1 MRGLLREGRRNLRI
15 LARSWMHRRRLEAVV
30 DGIRRS
36 GLAEPARHPRVVVS
50 LTTFPQRI
58 DEVHLA
64 VGSLL
69 LQDFRPDAVELWLA
83 REQFPRGRNGLPRK
97 LLRLEAFGL
106 TIRWC
111 EDLRSYKKLLPAL
124 AEHPHDILVTAD
136 DDAFYPPV
144 WLERLHA
151 GHLERPSC
159 VCCHRAHRITFDD
172 AGRRR
177 PYHEWTSEVH
187 GVEPSPLNFFTGVG
201 GVLYPPG
208 SLDPEVARHDLAAS
222 LAPTADD
229 VWLWAMAVRAGR
241 AIHVV
246 RDNLREVV
254 DVNIARQSG
263 LGSDLVLF
271 RENCFEDRNDVALGK
286 VLDHLGITSAD
297 LLAAAGR
304 ADSEVQGGLR

>member
-1 MRGLLREGRRNLRI
+1 MRGLVREVRRNLRI
-15 LARSWMHRRRLEAVV
+15 LVRSWKHRRRLEAVV
-30 DGIRRS
+30 EGISRS
-36 GLAEPARHPRVVVS
+36 GLNQAARATRVVVT

-64 VGSLL
+64 VGSIL
-69 LQDFRPDAVELWLA
+69 LQTFRPDAVELWLA
-83 REQFPRGRNGLPRK
+83 RGQFPRGRNGLPRK
-97 LLRLEAFGL
+97 LLRLEPLGL
-106 TIRWC
+106 SIRWC

-124 AEHPHDILVTAD
+124 AEHPEAILVTAD
-136 DDAFYPPV
+136 DDAFYPPE

-151 GHLERPSC
+151 GHLEQPSC

-177 PYHEWTSEVH
+177 PYLDWTSEVR
-187 GVEPSPLNFFTGVG
+187 GVDPSPLNFFTGVG

-208 SLDPEVARHDLAAS
+208 SLHPEVARHDLAAT

-229 VWLWAMAVRAGR
+229 VWFWAMAVRSGR

-246 RDNLREVV
+246 RDNLSEVV

-271 RENCFEDRNDVALGK
+271 RENCFEDRNDAAIGM

-297 LLAAAGR
+297 LLAADQAARPLAKGR
-304 ADSEVQGGLR
+304 AP